1 MLGEDPTAEIN
12 QVRERAY
19 GKEFFETNKA
29 TLAYPNDKGDFY
41 TDNKIYVRRRRSFG
55 SYFEK
60 NVCVSLCLRER
71 WYDLRLLGADY
82 VTKRTSAVATRLLWP
97 INESVLTDNPAL
109 KQTPGYQN

>member
-1 MLGEDPTAEIN
+1 MNLH
-12 QVRERAY
+12 QVERMREFMFE
-19 GKEFFETNKA
+19 GK
-29 TLAYPNDKGDFY
+29 
-41 TDNKIYVRRRRSFG
+41 
-55 SYFEK
+55 
-60 NVCVSLCLRER
+60 R